1 MPPLDFVVDGFTFWC
16 YLRKLALVSTGIRPG
31 LVTVALNFWQLNC
44 ESFANKLRPSRRG
57 FVRLR
62 AETTRVT
69 SRCFLRSRLQGHP
82 QSRLR
87 KSLFSLVRSANFAPS
102 SDRAYAN
109 LAPRASYP
117 VLPREHVSSKVSD
130 PASRF
135 SSRKESGPRFLL
147 SASLVSR

>member
-1 MPPLDFVVDGFTFWC
+1 MLILVPLLDFVVDGFTFRC

-31 LVTVALNFWQLNC
+31 LVTVALNFWHLIC
-44 ESFANKLRPSRRG
+44 EVFVKKPRPSRRG

-69 SRCFLRSRLQGHP
+69 SHCRP
-82 QSRLR
+82 Q
-87 KSLFSLVRSANFAPS
+87 KSLNSLVRRANFAPS
-102 SDRAYAN
+102 FDRAYAN
-109 LAPRASYP
+109 LAPRASYLM
-117 VLPREHVSSKVSD
+117 LPREHVSSKVSD

-135 SSRKESGPRFLL
+135 SKRKESGPRFLL